1 MPRWMVRITENEWN
15 AKMNDN
21 EITQPTERLTPEQ
34 ALDFLEEMWQL
45 RDAIR
50 LVRNASAEVLTDENL
65 YMALVRAVLA
75 ELEDI

>member
-1 MPRWMVRITENEWN
+1 
-15 AKMNDN
+15 MNDT

-50 LVRNASAEVLTDENL
+50 LVRNANAEVLTDENL

-75 ELEDI
+75 ELEDN